1 MKVKEFVQLL
11 TEEDM
16 EKELTLYNVDEGDR
30 LSILPRHIDFDVE
43 GLVEINF
50 ND

>member
-16 EKELTLYNVDEGDR
+16 EKELTLYNVDEV
-30 LSILPRHIDFDVE
+30 ID
-43 GLVEINF
+43 
-50 ND
+50 

>member
-16 EKELTLYNVDEGDR
+16 EKEFTLYNVDEGDKN
-30 LSILPRHIDFDVE
+30 VK
-43 GLVEINF
+43 NC
-50 ND
+50 